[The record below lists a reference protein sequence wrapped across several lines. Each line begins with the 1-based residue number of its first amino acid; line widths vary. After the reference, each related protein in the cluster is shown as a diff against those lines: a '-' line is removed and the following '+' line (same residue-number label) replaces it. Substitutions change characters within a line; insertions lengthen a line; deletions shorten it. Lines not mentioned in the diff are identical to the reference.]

1 MASPAT
7 LNVTSAGLWVWAQET
22 LLGDSANCTSSQL
35 LETLQSTLTSAVKR
49 QYLQNDYFAG
59 GVGLMLI
66 GAVAARG
73 KWAVSKAWE
82 FLRRKRG
89 VVTVHVS
96 PEDPAYAWLQQWLS
110 KHCGKDSAQLN
121 LQSKYEYD
129 SDGDDDEST
138 ERSARAAYALLFVP
152 KLQEA
157 QKFEY
162 KGETVT
168 FQVETRAD
176 VLNKGQSGDVSSL
189 LKSLASKDALVIT
202 AVRRETIEELINEA
216 MAGALALVEEKKFT
230 NIKRWSTDEYY
241 WDCVSRQPTSVI
253 CIIMRQ
259 VLGLPVL
266 EGFVFFRNAQLYFGN
281 SAGAFKRLS
290 ELERF
295 LSFFDKL
302 VCKRFGRPG

>member
-1 MASPAT
+1 MASPAA
-7 LNVTSAGLWVWAQET
+7 LNVTSAGLWEWAQET
-22 LLGDSANCTSSQL
+22 LLGDSANYTSSQL
-35 LETLQSTLTSAVKR
+35 LETLQSMLTSAVKR

-82 FLRRKRG
+82 FLHRKRG

-121 LQSKYEYD
+121 LQSKYEQTAQIDD
-129 SDGDDDEST
+129 SDCDDYEST
-138 ERSARAAYALLFVP
+138 ESSARAAYKLLFVP

-189 LKSLASKDALVIT
+189 FKSLASKDALIIT
-202 AVRRETIEELINEA
+202 AVRRETIEELISEA
-216 MAGALALVEEKKFT
+216 MAGALALVEEKKVT
-230 NIKRWSTDEYY
+230 NVKRWSTDEYY
-241 WDCVSRQPTSVI
+241 WDCVSRQPTSGYLCDHDTSARALCSGRLRFVSECSK
-253 CIIMRQ
+253 CILCM
-259 VLGLPVL
+259 
-266 EGFVFFRNAQLYFGN
+266 
-281 SAGAFKRLS
+281 
-290 ELERF
+290 LERP
-295 LSFFDKL
+295 S
-302 VCKRFGRPG
+302 VCSD